1 MADTHGKSGTVLEA
15 DEVALVI
22 KADGAATLC
31 LPDYDDDDEVPRHTL
46 FHVALMNKMEDEEWV
61 DGIIAEILPDN
72 PNDC

>member
-31 LPDYDDDDEVPRHTL
+31 LPDLSLIH
-46 FHVALMNKMEDEEWV
+46 
-61 DGIIAEILPDN
+61 I
-72 PNDC
+72 